1 MITNESL
8 EDDLHNKMI
17 ERVRQQMIVNM
28 DE

>member
-1 MITNESL
+1 MITCETL

-17 ERVRQQMIVNM
+17 ERAREQMIVNM

>member
-17 ERVRQQMIVNM
+17 ERVRQEMIVNM